1 VTWFRTVPEDSLA
14 VEAGVRVN
22 VGGAS
27 IAIFCTESGLRAVG
41 DRCSHAEASLS
52 EGEVFGDEVECPR
65 HGATFDLTTGAAL
78 TLPAST
84 PVPVYPV
91 RVTDGVIEVE
101 VGT

>member
-41 DRCSHAEASLS
+41 
-52 EGEVFGDEVECPR
+52 
-65 HGATFDLTTGAAL
+65 
-78 TLPAST
+78 
-84 PVPVYPV
+84 
-91 RVTDGVIEVE
+91 VIC
-101 VGT
+101 